1 MIISKSPRSMI
12 GKNEPIIQDYIIMYP
27 LLPIIDLVKMGINDS
42 SITIITGQYELI
54 MIGNNDIVT
63 YVIMSKNNAIADVI
77 MNNG

>member
-1 MIISKSPRSMI
+1 MI